1 MVETCEHCR
10 FYRPINYRDAVRCC
24 RFPPFRSSSA
34 AMQEEGEFLV
44 VGKNLWCGEWK
55 LVSGD
60 ETGDSYGDS
69 PDGHVTSL
77 GGSNT

>member
-1 MVETCEHCR
+1 MATGDPRPNEWQMGWQCPCCKTIYSPFQLTCFHCPSM
-10 FYRPINYRDAVRCC
+10 F
-24 RFPPFRSSSA
+24 SA
-34 AMQEEGEFLV
+34 SIHVCPE
-44 VGKNLWCGEWK
+44 ND
-55 LVSGD
+55 VSGD